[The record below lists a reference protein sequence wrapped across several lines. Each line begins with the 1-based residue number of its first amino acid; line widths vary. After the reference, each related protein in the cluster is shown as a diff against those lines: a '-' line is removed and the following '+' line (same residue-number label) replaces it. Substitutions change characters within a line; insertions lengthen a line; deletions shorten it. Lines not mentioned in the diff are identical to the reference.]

1 MGPPLLLGQVGQGLE
16 GQSEDLVGEEEGLEG
31 ASPQVGPQ
39 SGAVESVAQ
48 VEEEAKSRRQQ
59 RRCPLGHEA
68 HQGELAGPGEDQE

>member
-1 MGPPLLLGQVGQGLE
+1 LRARAKT
-16 GQSEDLVGEEEGLEG
+16 SFGEEEGLEG

-68 HQGELAGPGEDQE
+68 HQGELAGPGEDQEGDHLDLQGA